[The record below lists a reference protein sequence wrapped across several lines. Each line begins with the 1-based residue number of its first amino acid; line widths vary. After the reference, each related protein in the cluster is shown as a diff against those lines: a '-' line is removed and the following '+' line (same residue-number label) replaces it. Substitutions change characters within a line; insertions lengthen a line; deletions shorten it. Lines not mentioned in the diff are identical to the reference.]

1 VDARH
6 KAGHDSGWFP
16 TLRNRSLVPPAGT
29 FHRAPRSPGN
39 LPREK
44 AMGGLI
50 YLIGL
55 IVVIM
60 AILSLLGLR

>member
-1 VDARH
+1 
-6 KAGHDSGWFP
+6 
-16 TLRNRSLVPPAGT
+16 LRAIRCGT
-29 FHRAPRSPGN
+29 FDRRPRSPGN
-39 LPREK
+39 FTREK

-60 AILSLLGLR
+60 FILSLLGLR

>member
-1 VDARH
+1 LRRRRNIPPR
-6 KAGHDSGWFP
+6 P
-16 TLRNRSLVPPAGT
+16 TFSLQ
-29 FHRAPRSPGN
+29 HLSK
-39 LPREK
+39 EK